1 MIELP
6 LFGLSH
12 RANSSHILKVGYIVN
27 LACSTKQCNACSLQ
41 TVPHVVK
48 CSMHWNRFSEFG
60 WRTGPP
66 PPPAHQNKERER
78 KNSLLKYYS
87 VQVTIVVKHSGQK
100 DRQLTMSKSA
110 K

>member
-78 KNSLLKYYS
+78 ERKF
-87 VQVTIVVKHSGQK
+87 TVKILFCTG
-100 DRQLTMSKSA
+100 DDCRQTFGPERQTA
-110 K
+110 NYV